1 MIKYTPKYGWCL
13 SVFYAPLF
21 PVNSPFLALKKIN
34 QGNNNDD
41 DDADDSDEN
50 FRICASGVVL

>member
-13 SVFYAPLF
+13 SVFYAPFF
-21 PVNSPFLALKKIN
+21 PINSPFLALKKIN
-34 QGNNNDD
+34 QVHIDNDD
-41 DDADDSDEN
+41 DDSDEN

>member
-13 SVFYAPLF
+13 SVFYAPFF
-21 PVNSPFLALKKIN
+21 PINSPFLALKKIN
-34 QGNNNDD
+34 QVDNDD
-41 DDADDSDEN
+41 DDKDEN